1 MTVKQPVTKNASKL
15 LHNTPTE
22 LRVAHL
28 SRPHLIGCRTKCET
42 VTSRKTVDTAASFT
56 RQKLILKDKW
66 RLGSGFSTLSQY
78 KHSLVDT
85 TNTEFIDLVTPF
97 INSAKVKDRR
107 DFKSGQLDGEAQ
119 TEMWL

>member
-1 MTVKQPVTKNASKL
+1 
-15 LHNTPTE
+15 
-22 LRVAHL
+22 
-28 SRPHLIGCRTKCET
+28 
-42 VTSRKTVDTAASFT
+42 VDTAASFT

-85 TNTEFIDLVTPF
+85 NTEFIDLVTPF

-107 DFKSGQLDGEAQ
+107 DLKSGQLDGEVR